1 MRHHI
6 AYWFRDIEGACSVI
20 DTDGVS
26 FETWMMLTL
35 VSTIS
40 HLGEI
45 VRVDGVVPDPHDAR
59 LLERE
64 QPVTAGD

>member
-1 MRHHI
+1 
-6 AYWFRDIEGACSVI
+6 
-20 DTDGVS
+20 
-26 FETWMMLTL
+26 MMLTL